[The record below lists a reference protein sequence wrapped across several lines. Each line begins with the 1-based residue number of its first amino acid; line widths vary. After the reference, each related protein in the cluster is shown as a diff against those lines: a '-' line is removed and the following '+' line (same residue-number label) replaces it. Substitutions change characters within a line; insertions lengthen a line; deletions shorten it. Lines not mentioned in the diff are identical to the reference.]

1 MRCEYKDG
9 SCAYVQVGDIVM
21 LREGEVQIVGEVI
34 FREKVE
40 SLDQGIDGRQGIHV
54 RALLEMVEEE
64 GKCGMVERSGR
75 IIRNVRPGSLTR
87 VRRRDDEVRYMSG
100 ERIMDGDIVVDPY
113 TMNIEKDIRIVNRHS
128 GRIDYDDGEE
138 RTCIELTTPRMNV
151 ESDALPGATIYEYWE
166 DEGFVSDSMQHF
178 FFICRASVPD
188 TYY

>member
-1 MRCEYKDG
+1 
-9 SCAYVQVGDIVM
+9 M
-21 LREGEVQIVGEVI
+21 LKEGEVQIVGEVV
-34 FREKVE
+34 FREK
-40 SLDQGIDGRQGIHV
+40 SKILDHGMDMGEGLHV
-54 RALLEMVEEE
+54 QAFLEMVEEE

-75 IIRNVRPGSLTR
+75 IIRNVRPERLTR
-87 VRRRDDEVRYMSG
+87 ISRRRDEVRYMSG
-100 ERIMDGDIVVDPY
+100 ESIMDGDIVVDPY

-138 RTCIELTTPRMNV
+138 RTCIELTTPRMNA

-178 FFICRASVPD
+178 FFICRASEPD